1 MLLGVAI
8 GQLISL
14 SLPSCCPRFE
24 SKAHHLCFYEFIIES
39 FHVQKTKINKKS
51 AEFSAFLKT
60 IASQLS
66 MIFFRNNLNYYDDDN
81 DDDDNE

>member
-1 MLLGVAI
+1 M
-8 GQLISL
+8 
-14 SLPSCCPRFE
+14 
-24 SKAHHLCFYEFIIES
+24 
-39 FHVQKTKINKKS
+39 QKTKINKKS